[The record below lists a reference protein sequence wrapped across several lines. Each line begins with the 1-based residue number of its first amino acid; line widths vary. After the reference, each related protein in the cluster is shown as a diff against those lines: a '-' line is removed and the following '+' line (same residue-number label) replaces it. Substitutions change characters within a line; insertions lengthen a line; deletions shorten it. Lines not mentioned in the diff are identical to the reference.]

1 MLVMFPALHVQDF
14 GYSLS
19 HPDCVTFRQLGN
31 KKDGFPRIHINGS
44 ITVRLSY
51 SKCPVEERLLKKNHT
66 IRERQRKRERVKV
79 KLLGFIAKPAVTQA
93 DY

>member
-66 IRERQRKRERVKV
+66 IRERERFKV
-79 KLLGFIAKPAVTQA
+79 KLLGFIAKPAVRQA